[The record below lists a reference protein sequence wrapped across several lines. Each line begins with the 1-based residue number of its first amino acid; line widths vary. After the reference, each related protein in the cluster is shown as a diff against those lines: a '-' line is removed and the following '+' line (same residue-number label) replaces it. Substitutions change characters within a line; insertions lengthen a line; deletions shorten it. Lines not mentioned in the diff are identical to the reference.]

1 MTSGRN
7 VDRTCALISST
18 AFSPAAMSTPAAA
31 YVSRSS
37 SDGFTAVRASRVLDR
52 VDGQLRVGPGLERE
66 LGVVVGHGHG
76 VLAREARGAERLG
89 SRTGRGDEPVEVEV
103 CERVDTEVV

>member
-7 VDRTCALISST
+7 VDRTCSLMSST

-37 SDGFTAVRASRVLDR
+37 SGGFMPGYGSCVVDR
-52 VDGQLRVGPGLERE
+52 VGRRLRVAPGLERE
-66 LGVVVGHGHG
+66 FRIVVGHGHG
-76 VLAREARGAERLG
+76 VLAREARGAERRG
-89 SRTGRGDEPVEVEV
+89 RRPRRGDEPIEV
-103 CERVDTEVV
+103 